1 MCSASLLNQTTT
13 RKGTIMAARTRRRA
27 AAPVEPVETDDAF
40 EELEE
45 VDETDEVEEAPAP
58 KTRARK
64 ATKSTAPA
72 DKPATGTNELGSVW
86 LAEHITEVTGV
97 EYDSRGIRMLLRK
110 IAKDPEGPL
119 ARTIGEDRTRY
130 TFKGPNDA
138 VVKAVVRMVKSGEA
152 TAVKREGLEKVKSTT
167 ATKRTRAK
175 ATEDEAPESTPRTR
189 TRKATAAKA
198 VSAKATPTRRRTRAA
213 AD

>member
-198 VSAKATPTRRRTRAA
+198 ASAKATPTRRRTRAA

>member
-1 MCSASLLNQTTT
+1 
-13 RKGTIMAARTRRRA
+13 MAARTRRRA

-45 VDETDEVEEAPAP
+45 VDETDEIEEAPAP

-119 ARTIGEDRTRY
+119 ARSIGEDRTRY
-130 TFKGPNDA
+130 TFRGPNDA

-198 VSAKATPTRRRTRAA
+198 APAKATPTRRRTRAA